1 MSTIKYIQHQLPLH
15 NNVQH
20 KTLNTK
26 QVAGQSFR
34 EFLAEQKT
42 NQNQNQL
49 KVSKHAS
56 IRLHERNIHID
67 DGQWEKITNKIF
79 EAKAKGVNDSL
90 VLTNNAAL
98 IVSAKN
104 ATVITAM
111 NRQEAQDQLFT
122 NIDGTIVLA

>member
-1 MSTIKYIQHQLPLH
+1 MSTVNYVKYQLPLH
-15 NNVQH
+15 RNVQH

-26 QVAGQSFR
+26 QVASQSFR
-34 EFLAEQKT
+34 MILAEQKT
-42 NQNQNQL
+42 NQNQL

-90 VLTNNAAL
+90 VLTSNAAL
-98 IVSAKN
+98 IVSAKH